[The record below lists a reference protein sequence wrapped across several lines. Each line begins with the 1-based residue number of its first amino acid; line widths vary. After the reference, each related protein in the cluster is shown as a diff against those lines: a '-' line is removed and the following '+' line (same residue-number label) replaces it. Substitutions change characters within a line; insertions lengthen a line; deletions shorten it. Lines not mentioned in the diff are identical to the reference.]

1 MMIVIYYRTHTQRQE
16 KMTLENK
23 NDTITTQHPRQKH
36 SHHQDKRFCP
46 CTKERKH
53 VWRSRNI

>member
-23 NDTITTQHPRQKH
+23 NDTITTQHSRQKH
-36 SHHQDKRFCP
+36 SHYQDKRF
-46 CTKERKH
+46 
-53 VWRSRNI
+53 